1 MDAQE
6 ILLGQLR
13 AYILQYD
20 TRHGA
25 DTVLTIYLY
34 VPLHSLYIKDAAQG
48 YIYCIVFLL
57 YHQTAIVLTRSGSSL
72 YTPHSLGKSGLKT

>member
-25 DTVLTIYLY
+25 DAVLTKYLY
-34 VPLHSLYIKDAAQG
+34 VPLHSLYI
-48 YIYCIVFLL
+48 
-57 YHQTAIVLTRSGSSL
+57 SSCL
-72 YTPHSLGKSGLKT
+72 QIPALSS